1 MRFKRPRFKPAKHCL
16 YGLKIMVFISLLIGC
31 YFQYMKSALEDYFKN
46 SITVVVRSEEI
57 TQYEAPAIIVCAN
70 YDYKPSVQINHK
82 FDFPTRNLFQGK
94 ILRFLAME
102 DPKQL
107 DRVYDLFQNR
117 SVEELFNDY
126 TYANDLMFIGDSE
139 NLKIVSFNF
148 IGNFIEFPLTNFHL
162 LKLFKSIIL
171 RVKLMSQKR

>member
-1 MRFKRPRFKPAKHCL
+1 
-16 YGLKIMVFISLLIGC
+16 
-31 YFQYMKSALEDYFKN
+31 
-46 SITVVVRSEEI
+46 
-57 TQYEAPAIIVCAN
+57 
-70 YDYKPSVQINHK
+70 
-82 FDFPTRNLFQGK
+82 
-94 ILRFLAME
+94 ME

-148 IGNFIEFPLTNFHL
+148 IGIFIEFPLYQFPFAKTF
-162 LKLFKSIIL
+162 
-171 RVKLMSQKR
+171 

>member
-16 YGLKIMVFISLLIGC
+16 YGLKIIVFISLLIGC
-31 YFQYMKSALEDYFKN
+31 YFQYMKSALEDYFKK

-57 TQYEAPAIIVCAN
+57 TQYEAPAITVCAN

-117 SVEELFNDY
+117 SVEELFRSSS
-126 TYANDLMFIGDSE
+126 YADDLMFIGDGE
-139 NLKIVSFNF
+139 DLKIVSLHFIIIFIKFSINNF
-148 IGNFIEFPLTNFHL
+148 
-162 LKLFKSIIL
+162 LFKFVL
-171 RVKLMSQKR
+171 G

>member
-16 YGLKIMVFISLLIGC
+16 YGLKIIVFISLLIGC

-70 YDYKPSVQINHK
+70 YDYKPSVQINNK

-148 IGNFIEFPLTNFHL
+148 IGIFIKFPLYQFPFAKTF
-162 LKLFKSIIL
+162 
-171 RVKLMSQKR
+171 

>member
-1 MRFKRPRFKPAKHCL
+1 MRFKPAKHCL
-16 YGLKIMVFISLLIGC
+16 YGLKSIVFVSLLIGC
-31 YFQYMKSALEDYFKN
+31 YFQYMQSALEDYFKN

-57 TQYEAPAIIVCAN
+57 TQYEAPAITICAN
-70 YDYKPSVQINHK
+70 YDYKPSVQINNK
-82 FDFPTRNLFQGK
+82 FGFPTRNLFHGK
-94 ILRFLAME
+94 IIKFLAME
-102 DPKQL
+102 DPKSL

-117 SVEELFNDY
+117 SVEELFNNY
-126 TYANDLMFIGDSE
+126 TYADDLMFIGDSE

-148 IGNFIEFPLTNFHL
+148 IGIFIEFPHTNFYL

>member
-1 MRFKRPRFKPAKHCL
+1 MRFKRPRFKPSKHCL
-16 YGLKIMVFISLLIGC
+16 FGLKVMVFISLLIGC

-57 TQYEAPAIIVCAN
+57 TQYEAPAITVCAN
-70 YDYKPSVQINHK
+70 YDYKPSVQINNK
-82 FDFPTRNLFQGK
+82 FDFPTRNLFHGK
-94 ILRFLAME
+94 IIRFLAME
-102 DPKQL
+102 DPKSL

-117 SVEELFNDY
+117 SVEELFNNY

-148 IGNFIEFPLTNFHL
+148 IGIFIKFPFTNFYV
-162 LKLFKSIIL
+162 LKLFKFTIL

>member
-57 TQYEAPAIIVCAN
+57 TQYEAPAITVCAN
-70 YDYKPSVQINHK
+70 YDYKPSVQINNK

-94 ILRFLAME
+94 LLRFLAME

-148 IGNFIEFPLTNFHL
+148 IGNFIEFPLSNFHL